1 MDVAAGSF
9 DVGGQVSV
17 EVPPESTDCES
28 TGIGIGTL
36 DVQSSVLLS
45 TDVTGE
51 WSWSL
56 VLDTFVY
63 GQNDVYEILH

>member
-1 MDVAAGSF
+1 MDVAESF
-9 DVGGQVSV
+9 VVGGQVSV
-17 EVPPESTDCES
+17 EVSPESTDCES

-51 WSWSL
+51 
-56 VLDTFVY
+56 
-63 GQNDVYEILH
+63 

>member
-1 MDVAAGSF
+1 MSNLQYYYQPTL
-9 DVGGQVSV
+9 QV
-17 EVPPESTDCES
+17 PTDCES

-51 WSWSL
+51 WSWSG
-56 VLDTFVY
+56 T
-63 GQNDVYEILH
+63 

>member
-51 WSWSL
+51 WSWSG
-56 VLDTFVY
+56 T
-63 GQNDVYEILH
+63 